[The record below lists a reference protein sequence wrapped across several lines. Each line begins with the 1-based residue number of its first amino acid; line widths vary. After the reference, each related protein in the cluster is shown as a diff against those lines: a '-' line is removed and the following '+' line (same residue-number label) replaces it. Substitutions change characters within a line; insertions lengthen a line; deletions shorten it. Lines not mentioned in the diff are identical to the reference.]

1 MTAGVYTVAIEQG
14 STFRLRLTL
23 RLPTL
28 VPGEPGALMDLSNFI
43 ARMQIRHRTPAP
55 EILYSLTTE
64 NGGLTLGGAAG
75 TIDMFISDEDTS
87 AFSFR
92 SAVYD
97 LEIEAV
103 PGGDVTRIIQGPVTV
118 SPEVTR

>member
-23 RLPTL
+23 RLPAT
-28 VPGEPGALMDLSNFI
+28 VPNEPGELMDLSNFV
-43 ARMQIRHRTPAP
+43 ARMQIRHRTSSP
-55 EILYSLTTE
+55 EVLYSLTTE

-75 TIDMFISDEDTS
+75 TIDMFISDEHTAGF
-87 AFSFR
+87 AFK

-103 PGGDVTRIIQGPVTV
+103 PNGDVTRIIQGPVHI

>member
-1 MTAGVYTVAIEQG
+1 VTAGVYTVAIEQG

-28 VPGEPGALMDLSNFI
+28 VPGEPGELMDLSNFI

>member
-28 VPGEPGALMDLSNFI
+28 VPGEPGELMDLSNFI

-87 AFSFR
+87 AFAFR

>member
-28 VPGEPGALMDLSNFI
+28 VPGEPGELMDLSNFI